1 MTEAV
6 WTRESAREFA
16 SRWLPA
22 WTGNDPEL
30 LVSFYTDDAFYLD
43 GGVPDGVQGR
53 SALLAYFRTLLGHNP
68 EWVWTQREAVPMEG
82 GFVNLWHAVIPV
94 GDVVVECDGVCLV
107 FMRGDRICRNEV
119 YFDRAPLLAAIRK
132 ARG

>member
-1 MTEAV
+1 MIEAE

-30 LVSFYTDDAFYLD
+30 LAGFYTDDAFYLD
-43 GGVPDGVQGR
+43 AGVPDGVQGR

-68 EWVWTQREAVPMEG
+68 DWVWTQRDAVP
-82 GFVNLWHAVIPV
+82 
-94 GDVVVECDGVCLV
+94 
-107 FMRGDRICRNEV
+107 ICRNEV
-119 YFDRAPLLAAIRK
+119 
-132 ARG
+132 

>member
-1 MTEAV
+1 MTEGM
-6 WTRESAREFA
+6 WTREAAREFA

-22 WTGNDPEL
+22 WTGNNPEGL
-30 LVSFYTDDAFYLD
+30 ADFYTDDAIYLD

-53 SALLAYFRTLLGHNP
+53 DALLAYFHTLLGHNP
-68 EWVWTQREAVPMEG
+68 DWVWTQREAVPMAG

-94 GDVVVECDGVCLV
+94 GVGVVECDGVCLV

-119 YFDRAPLLAAIRK
+119 YFDRAPLLAAIRGP
-132 ARG
+132 R